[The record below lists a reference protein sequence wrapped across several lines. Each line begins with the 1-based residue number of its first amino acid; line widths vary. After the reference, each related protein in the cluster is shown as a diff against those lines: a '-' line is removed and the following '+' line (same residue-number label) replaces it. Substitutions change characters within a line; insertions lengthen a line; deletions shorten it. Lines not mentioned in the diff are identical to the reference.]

1 MDGQPV
7 LQLTMPTSTP
17 QMISH
22 ADARMITERLLD
34 AAAGGAAVVWFG
46 AELDELFAIS
56 DRLIVLAG
64 GRASAPFTPPY
75 DRAAIG
81 MAMVGGH
88 RR

>member
-1 MDGQPV
+1 VVAAQPTRG
-7 LQLTMPTSTP
+7 LDPE
-17 QMISH
+17 
-22 ADARMITERLLD
+22 AARMITERLLD

-46 AELDELFAIS
+46 VELDELFAIA